1 MVVHTHADDEGAI
14 QNKKIKQT
22 NKSNNKKKK
31 TDRQMLTNQWII
43 DLENILKGQGR
54 GTLSDIPDLVI
65 VILEELQ
72 GIQTA
77 TAVLPVWSFFLRLSK
92 TVFSVQ

>member
-1 MVVHTHADDEGAI
+1 
-14 QNKKIKQT
+14 
-22 NKSNNKKKK
+22 
-31 TDRQMLTNQWII
+31 MLTNQWII

-77 TAVLPVWSFFLRLSK
+77 TAVLPV
-92 TVFSVQ
+92 